1 MGGVTAV
8 FEMPNTKPSTSTAAA
23 LQDKLQRA
31 AGRAWCDYAF
41 FVGATADNVAA
52 LAELERLPG
61 CCGGKIFMGSSTGSL
76 LVADADTPGP
86 AMETGSRRS
95 AAPAADGALLH
106 TRLRTETRRGHS

>member
-61 CCGGKIFMGSSTGSL
+61 CCGVKIFMGSSTGSL
-76 LVADADTPGP
+76 LVADD
-86 AMETGSRRS
+86 ETLGRVLENGSRR
-95 AAPAADGALLH
+95 AAVHAEDEQ
-106 TRLRTETRRGHS
+106 RLIEQIGRANV